1 MTPRPLSFFSYFS
14 GTPAPAACERRA
26 GQGSGVTAASV
37 ARAAPGEMT
46 AAGVSL
52 ALFLPRLPI
61 LPHVG
66 GKSEWDEGCKSGHI
80 GQFVLRLV

>member
-1 MTPRPLSFFSYFS
+1 M
-14 GTPAPAACERRA
+14 
-26 GQGSGVTAASV
+26 VASV
-37 ARAAPGEMT
+37 ARVAPGEPK
-46 AAGVSL
+46 AVDGSL
-52 ALFLPRLPI
+52 ASFLPRLPI